1 MVTGWRTIF
10 LSLLIWGLWANI
22 AVAVRIQAI
31 AGHDQIVVGDSL
43 ELQLRIDGIP
53 DAEPDFT
60 ALQKNWEILSRSKST
75 QRQLIDSS
83 FKRSTVYSLT
93 LMPRGQGSLMIPAV
107 CFDKDCSLPLPIEVS
122 PRSSQEA
129 SADGQIL
136 LETEISTQKIVTQGQ
151 LLLKVR
157 LSFRVDVAEGQL
169 SEPQP
174 VGVEV
179 LVKRLNT
186 DVRKYRKRE
195 DGLVYQ
201 VIERDY
207 AIFPQGSGQMQIPAL
222 QFDGAVV
229 AGPSR
234 LNPFGRRQLMK
245 RVRRISQPLQVEV
258 TPLPE
263 DLGQRFWIPANSI
276 GIQDDWQQQLPKF
289 VVGEPAIRTLKLSAD
304 GVLSAQLPELK
315 PIIPDGFKVYPDQP
329 SRKDQAGRDGI
340 KGLLVQKIALVPTRS
355 GHFQLPAV
363 DLDWWDM
370 KGDRWRRAHLAA
382 LDIDVAPAPVSAP
395 VAAVPET
402 GKQQPTV
409 MPVPSPESAADEPAA
424 TGTQASDPVFVA
436 SPEAS
441 EGTSSPFVWLWV
453 SLAFVLGCLLT
464 LTLLF
469 FRRRYVQTATESTV
483 IDTQSNEK
491 SARRIVIQAA
501 SSHNP
506 QATRQ
511 ALLVW
516 SRALWPSAQYG
527 AYEQLCRAADPAM
540 LKELESLDLCL
551 YGRSESV
558 WDGRGMIEV
567 LAAWRPSSVASATSG
582 LPALY
587 PVRSDDN

>member
-10 LSLLIWGLWANI
+10 LSLLIWGLWTDI
-22 AVAVRIQAI
+22 AAAVRIQAI
-31 AGHDQIVVGDSL
+31 VGHDQIVVGDSL

-60 ALQKNWEILSRSKST
+60 ALQKNWEILSRSQST

-93 LMPRGQGSLMIPAV
+93 LMPRGLGSLMIPAV
-107 CFDKDCSLPLPIEVS
+107 CFDQDCSLPLPIEVL
-122 PRSSQEA
+122 PRSSQGTPANE
-129 SADGQIL
+129 QIL
-136 LETEISTQKIVTQGQ
+136 LETEISTPKIVTQGQ

-186 DVRKYRKRE
+186 DVRKYKKRE

-207 AIFPQGSGQMQIPAL
+207 AIFPQGSGQMQIPPL
-222 QFDGAVV
+222 QFDGAVA
-229 AGPSR
+229 AGSSR

-258 TPLPE
+258 TPLPG
-263 DLGQRFWIPANSI
+263 DLGRRPWIPANSI
-276 GIQDDWQQQLPKF
+276 GIQDDWQQQLPKL
-289 VVGEPAIRTLKLSAD
+289 VVGEPAIRTLRLSAD

-315 PIIPDGFKVYPDQP
+315 PAVPDGFKVYPDQP
-329 SRKDQAGRDGI
+329 SRKDQGGRDGI
-340 KGLLVQKIALVPTRS
+340 KGVMVQKIALVPTRP
-355 GHFQLPAV
+355 GRFQLPAV

-370 KGDRWRRAHLAA
+370 KSGRWRRAHLAA
-382 LDIDVAPAPVSAP
+382 LDIDVAPAPVPAP
-395 VAAVPET
+395 AAPVPET
-402 GKQQPTV
+402 GEQQPTL
-409 MPVPSPESAADEPAA
+409 MPVPALKSVAGGPAA
-424 TGTQASDPVFVA
+424 AGAQASDPVFVA
-436 SPEAS
+436 GPEAP
-441 EGTSSPFVWLWV
+441 EGTSKPLVWLWV
-453 SLAFVLGCLLT
+453 SLGFVLGCLLT

-469 FRRRYVQTATESTV
+469 FRRRYAPTATEYAAT
-483 IDTQSNEK
+483 DAQSNEK
-491 SARRIVIQAA
+491 SARRIVAQAA
-501 SSHNP
+501 RSHNP

-516 SRALWPSAQYG
+516 SRALWPTVQYG
-527 AYEQLCRAADPAM
+527 AYEQLCRAADPVM
-540 LKELESLDLCL
+540 LKELENLDLCL
-551 YGRSESV
+551 YGRSELV
-558 WDGRGMIEV
+558 WDGRGMIEI
-567 LAAWRPSSVASATSG
+567 LAVWRPSPPVSATSD
-582 LPALY
+582 LPVLY